1 MKSVVLVF
9 FLTATAGGLLSQ
21 AKSTDE
27 VTVVKAPDIK
37 WVDAKNHPKGVK
49 SCLVHGDPAKGAF
62 VLLLK
67 IPSGTRYPP
76 HRHSADEVVSVIS
89 GSFLVGSGEKLDEA
103 KGTAVDAGGYFS
115 FKAQSPHWGI
125 AKADTVLLRYG
136 NGPADIKFV
145 NPADD
150 PSKK

>member
-1 MKSVVLVF
+1 MKAVAF
-9 FLTATAGGLLSQ
+9 FVAAAASGLLLQ
-21 AKSTDE
+21 GKSGDE
-27 VTVVKAPDIK
+27 VTVVKAADIK
-37 WVDAKNHPKGVK
+37 WVDAKGHPPGVK
-49 SCLVHGDPAKGAF
+49 TCLVHGDPTKGAF
-62 VLLLK
+62 VLMVK

-89 GSFLVGSGEKLDEA
+89 GSFMLGSGEKMDES

-115 FKAQSPHWGI
+115 IKAGHPHWGA

>member
-1 MKSVVLVF
+1 MKSLLWLMVPV
-9 FLTATAGGLLSQ
+9 AAGALALKDS
-21 AKSTDE
+21 ATDE
-27 VTVVKAPDIK
+27 VIVANAADVK
-37 WVDAKNHPKGVK
+37 WVDAKNAPKDVK

-62 VLLLK
+62 ILLVK

-89 GSFLVGSGEKLDEA
+89 GSFLIGSGEKLDES

-115 FKAQSPHWGI
+115 FKAQSPHWGM

>member
-1 MKSVVLVF
+1 MKTVVLFV
-9 FLTATAGGLLSQ
+9 TVAAGGLYYQ
-21 AKSTDE
+21 GKAADE
-27 VTVVKAPDIK
+27 ITVVKAPDIK
-37 WVDAKNHPKGVK
+37 WVDAKGHPRGVK
-49 SCLVHGDPAKGAF
+49 SCLVHGDPAKAAF

-89 GSFLVGSGEKLDEA
+89 GSFMVGPGEKLDEV
-103 KGTAVDAGGYFS
+103 KGTTVDAGGYFS
-115 FKAQSPHWGI
+115 FKAGSPHWAI

-145 NPADD
+145 NPDDD
-150 PSKK
+150 PGKK

>member
-1 MKSVVLVF
+1 MKALVVL
-9 FLTATAGGLLSQ
+9 LLAAATGGLLFQ
-21 AKSTDE
+21 GKSADE
-27 VTVVKAPDIK
+27 VSIVKASEIK
-37 WVDAKNHPKGVK
+37 WMDAKGHPKGVK
-49 SCLVHGDPAKGAF
+49 SCLVHGDPTKGAF

-76 HRHSADEVVSVIS
+76 HRHSADEVVSVTS
-89 GSFLVGSGEKLDEA
+89 GLFMVGSGEKLEEA
-103 KGTAVDAGGYFS
+103 NGTSVDAGGYFS
-115 FKAQSPHWGI
+115 FKAQSPHWGV

>member
-1 MKSVVLVF
+1 MKS
-9 FLTATAGGLLSQ
+9 LLLLILPV
-21 AKSTDE
+21 AVAALALKDKSSDE
-27 VTVVKAPDIK
+27 VMVVKAPDIK
-37 WVDAKNHPKGVK
+37 WVDAKGHPKDVK
-49 SCLVHGDPAKGAF
+49 SCLVHGDPAKEAF

-67 IPSGTRYPP
+67 IPAGTRYPP

-89 GSFLVGSGEKLDEA
+89 GSFMVGSGEKLDEA

-136 NGPADIKFV
+136 NGAADIKFV